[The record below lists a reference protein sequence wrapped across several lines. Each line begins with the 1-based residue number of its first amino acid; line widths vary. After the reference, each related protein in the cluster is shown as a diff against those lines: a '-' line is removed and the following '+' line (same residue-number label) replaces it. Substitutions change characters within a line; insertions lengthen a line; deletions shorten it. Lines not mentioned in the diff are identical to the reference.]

1 MTKIKT
7 YTTSKK
13 VWNCHEF
20 TEKLLDKDFILSDDH
35 LKSLREKCQVEVTS
49 MKSKKNLTKDRNKA
63 FKGTIYFVIHPTF
76 HCPPFDLR
84 SFGTCLYQNFFDIID
99 THDSFG
105 LIALL
110 VQLCDM
116 FWTLICSL
124 VHFSPTIWLLNR
136 VLRSPKFGLNF
147 DWTLRQKRLERNEE
161 SLLEKG
167 GWRLLLHY

>member
-1 MTKIKT
+1 MAPT
-7 YTTSKK
+7 
-13 VWNCHEF
+13 WNGQNSTWNGPTWNGQPEVANLKWPNLKWGWARNA
-20 TEKLLDKDFILSDDH
+20 KL
-35 LKSLREKCQVEVTS
+35 
-49 MKSKKNLTKDRNKA
+49 KSKKNLTKDRNKA

-167 GWRLLLHY
+167 DDDCCCTTKMTTLN